1 MDVLYPCCAGLDVH
15 ARQVTACVRQVAD
28 GVVTRQH
35 QVFAATTDGLTRLA
49 TWLRDQG
56 CTHVAMEATGV
67 YWKPV
72 WQQLDGTF
80 ALILAN
86 ALHIKAVPGRKS
98 DLNDAAWIADLL
110 AHGLIRGSFVPPAA
124 VQEWR
129 DLTRTRKPLIREIRR
144 HTLRIQKT
152 LEAAQVKLTHVLTD
166 ILGTSGRA
174 ILHALVAGET
184 DPARLAALPRGRV
197 KASPAEFVDALHGH
211 VTAHHRFVL
220 QTHLVQ
226 IESLE
231 RAVVA
236 IDARLAEQPA
246 PFQAA
251 VALLTT
257 MPGLGDTAARAVVA
271 EIGTDMTRFPTAGHL
286 VSWAGLCPR
295 LHESAGKRRSTRL
308 RHGAPW
314 LKTTL
319 IQAAWAASRTKNT
332 YLRSQFQRLKARRG
346 PKKAMVA
353 VAASM
358 LTAVFY
364 MLRNGVVYP
373 DLGPRYLDEHDKTR
387 LTTRLVR
394 RLEALGNIVEIKA
407 A

>member
-28 GVVTRQH
+28 GVITRQH

-72 WQQLDGTF
+72 WQQLDGAF

-129 DLTRTRKPLIREIRR
+129 DLTRTRKQLIREISR

-231 RAVVA
+231 RAVA
-236 IDARLAEQPA
+236 ALDARLAEQPA

-364 MLRNGVVYP
+364 MLRNGVVYH

>member
-124 VQEWR
+124 VQEGR
-129 DLTRTRKPLIREIRR
+129 DLTRTRKQLIREISR

-231 RAVVA
+231 RAVA
-236 IDARLAEQPA
+236 ALDARLAEQPA

-364 MLRNGVVYP
+364 MLRNGVVYN

>member
-28 GVVTRQH
+28 GAVTRHH

-49 TWLRDQG
+49 AWLRDHG

-72 WQQLDGTF
+72 WQQLEGAF

-98 DLNDAAWIADLL
+98 DLSDAAWIADLL

-129 DLTRTRKPLIREIRR
+129 DLTRTRKQLIREISR

-152 LEAAQVKLTHVLTD
+152 LEAAHVKLTHVLTD

-197 KASPAEFVDALHGH
+197 KASPAAFAEALRGH
-211 VTAHHRFVL
+211 VTAHHRFML
-220 QTHLVQ
+220 QTHLQQ

-231 RAVVA
+231 RAVAA

-257 MPGLGDTAARAVVA
+257 MPGLSDTAARAVVA

-332 YLRSQFQRLKARRG
+332 YLRSQFLRIKTRRG

-358 LTAVFY
+358 LTAVFA
-364 MLRNGVVYP
+364 MLRDGVIYA

-394 RLEALGNIVEIKA
+394 RLEALGHIVEIKA

>member
-15 ARQVTACVRQVAD
+15 ARQVTACVRHVAA
-28 GVVTRQH
+28 GAVTRHH
-35 QVFAATTDGLTRLA
+35 QVFATTTDGLTCLA
-49 TWLRDQG
+49 TWLRDRG

-72 WQQLDGTF
+72 WQQLEGAF

-98 DLNDAAWIADLL
+98 DLSDAAWIADLL

-129 DLTRTRKPLIREIRR
+129 DLTRTRKQLIREISR

-152 LEAAQVKLTHVLTD
+152 LEAAHVKLTHVLTD
-166 ILGTSGRA
+166 IVGTSGRA
-174 ILHALVAGET
+174 ILRALVAGET

-197 KASPAEFVDALHGH
+197 KASPAAFVEALRGH
-211 VTAHHRFVL
+211 VTAHHRFML
-220 QTHLVQ
+220 QTHLQQ

-231 RAVVA
+231 RAVAA

-257 MPGLGDTAARAVVA
+257 MPGLSDTAARAVVA

-332 YLRSQFQRLKARRG
+332 YLRSQFLRIKARRG

-358 LTAVFY
+358 LTAVFA
-364 MLRNGVVYP
+364 MLRDGVIYA

-394 RLEALGNIVEIKA
+394 RLEALGHTVEIKA